1 MKYLF
6 LTLASLIGLLQLI
19 VFFQNL
25 AGASDTDLYLLTE
38 TWTMNPGMIMFFGFI
53 LGGIATVCLLLF
65 VNNGKLPI
73 DRGSDFG
80 GGTSEW

>member
-6 LTLASLIGLLQLI
+6 LTLASLIGLLQL
-19 VFFQNL
+19 VAFFQNL
-25 AGASDTDLYLLTE
+25 AGAMDTDLYLLTE

-53 LGGIATVCLLLF
+53 LGGLATLCLILF
-65 VNNGKLPI
+65 FNNGKLPI
-73 DRGSDFG
+73 DRAGDFG